1 MLFYIW
7 LEQFFT
13 VSPQAL
19 ERIRLILLHEPA
31 VTDYI
36 GGQYGSKATFHSTLS
51 SP

>member
-1 MLFYIW
+1 MLLYLW
-7 LEQFFT
+7 LEQLLT

-19 ERIRLILLHEPA
+19 ERICLIVLHEPA